1 MKTKIS
7 LITLI
12 ACAAAGT
19 LDAAAATYKQSSGS
33 GTNSGT
39 LRLVPDSWVLPELG
53 FDTRREQALLKS
65 AYESVGEQYT
75 WNAARTM
82 YLTGESRFTTRN
94 NGKTEIE
101 IYRKY
106 EATELLMSLSGSA
119 SYTNNGTMN
128 FAGGVGLEVPAHSRE
143 EKETTSGNTTTYECD
158 ELQNNSAILL
168 SGTSSFKNAGTM
180 NPDND
185 KAIYQIWALENSNFL
200 NTGTIEDFEI
210 MVGGSATMTN
220 ASALTE
226 TDVYLFGGAKL
237 VNAAAGEL
245 GNACIDLR
253 GNVVFENAG
262 ALGGDWAEI
271 GLRENAKIVNTGTF
285 STGFKNLWFEFYKGD
300 AAGTAKVEN
309 RGTMNGMRVDFEI
322 NVNSNGK
329 LPTNVSASFENY
341 GRISVDSD
349 SPSPRFSIELNAEDF
364 GDKYFERYDEYGDAF
379 KVTLAKSD
387 LNVKNFG
394 TIDFQNGNV
403 AIPSHVKTTLAEG
416 SRIIGNLSLGEA
428 VKIHRN
434 SDERYVLASKEF
446 LSVVLTGNGGTDPLV
461 SGDLALGNLVE
472 FGVSFADDAVEKR
485 KYELTIW
492 GGELTLG
499 ENAGT
504 GFIESSLSGTLSKF
518 GTTYEWA
525 LNTATGV
532 LTAKDVNIG
541 EEVAITSGS
550 QNVTLGS
557 KDVATFDASLS
568 EYSGSLVGSGEVH
581 SEADLTFTGDAG
593 SLTGTLSV
601 DAGTMTVAAGANLG
615 SSATLDVA
623 GTLALNGDR
632 TVANATRGNGAIELS
647 SGSDVTFTKSV
658 GVKTLN
664 VNAGATLNGGVSLT
678 HGADAE
684 LNLAGT
690 LALNAD
696 AGEKVSLGG
705 GKVVLVSSANLDLG
719 GTMTRRIAA
728 DESAL
733 ESGARVTIFENGSVE
748 GDARAFLA
756 TDPTLSAL
764 AASNVVLFD
773 ASNGLTVQALT
784 NPETLSGGV
793 NTSGLSASFVD
804 WALGGLAD
812 ELASLSAG
820 FTDAADLSALGGGN
834 DPLLNALLS
843 GESGTARSILD
854 RLSPKSY
861 AAMIAMPVE
870 TFHDDAR
877 NVSARLEQR
886 RHDSFYQ
893 KSHWE
898 FFAQAQTTSAEN
910 DTATD
915 APTFDFDRSGV
926 FAGADVRLDKTTTL
940 GVALGAGTGKAK
952 IRNGG
957 GKIESDDYR
966 LIVFGG
972 KTLANLFYVNAGA
985 QLGFA
990 SYDVKRTTD
999 YGGASASADGWNA
1012 GVFAETGARL
1022 TLSEANELY
1031 ATPYVGLAYTH
1042 ASTDSFTESGNE
1054 RAAFDADS
1062 LSGDSLRARIGC
1074 AFSWSFDVAGTEA
1087 RLGLDVA
1094 YSRELL
1100 DDEIDVNVTAKD
1112 GTRISEKAKTAPTD
1126 MFSIGPTLDVALT
1139 NRMNVYAGYMFRT
1152 GTDSS
1157 TTHSANVG
1165 FRMRF

>member
-19 LDAAAATYKQSSGS
+19 AFAADPVVAFRASSGATTNSSDATHVGDSDWGAAINKSIGETYYADLWRKYAGSTFSWDAFMKAFVS
-33 GTNSGT
+33 GTYQDDDPTHHGKYYNALNVVLALDGTAQFTNAAGALLTFSYEGDTAGKYSGYSESKGEYFGVDAENMIFIAGSSKFSNEGIIQFESEFTGQNSGT
-39 LRLVPDSWVLPELG
+39 PPG
-53 FDTRREQALLKS
+53 FNVFL
-65 AYESVGEQYT
+65 
-75 WNAARTM
+75 
-82 YLTGESRFTTRN
+82 RN
-94 NGKTEIE
+94 N
-101 IYRKY
+101 
-106 EATELLMSLSGSA
+106 A
-119 SYTNNGTMN
+119 
-128 FAGGVGLEVPAHSRE
+128 
-143 EKETTSGNTTTYECD
+143 
-158 ELQNNSAILL
+158 
-168 SGTSSFKNAGTM
+168 
-180 NPDND
+180 
-185 KAIYQIWALENSNFL
+185 
-200 NTGTIEDFEI
+200 
-210 MVGGSATMTN
+210 
-220 ASALTE
+220 
-226 TDVYLFGGAKL
+226 
-237 VNAAAGEL
+237 
-245 GNACIDLR
+245 
-253 GNVVFENAG
+253 VFENAG
-262 ALGGDWAEI
+262 TISASPNNSVEYVLVN
-271 GLRENAKIVNTGTF
+271 LFENAKFVNAEGGNIKGMELCLYGNSTFENAGTLDNSLTPEVYITLNESAKLVNTGILN
-285 STGFKNLWFEFYKGD
+285 SPKYNFEVEGS
-300 AAGTAKVEN
+300 ASSANIAKIEN
-309 RGTMNGMRVDFEI
+309 RGTMTGADVDFRLGATRPGI
-322 NVNSNGK
+322 
-329 LPTNVSASFENY
+329 SATFENH
-341 GRISVDSD
+341 GSIACDSFGSIKFFAKVDLDRDDYS
-349 SPSPRFSIELNAEDF
+349 SQAQVAAAY
-364 GDKYFERYDEYGDAF
+364 KA
-379 KVTLAKSD
+379 TLAKSN
-387 LNVKNFG
+387 LNVKNYG
-394 TIDFQNGNV
+394 TIDLNNTGSIVGVGTGVKLSLVEGSSITGGNV
-403 AIPSHVKTTLAEG
+403 SVG
-416 SRIIGNLSLGEA
+416 IGGE
-428 VKIHRN
+428 
-434 SDERYVLASKEF
+434 SGWGERFFVEKDVLNIE
-446 LSVVLTGNGGTDPLV
+446 LTGRGGNDPLI
-461 SGDLALGNLVE
+461 SENLDLCNRVE
-472 FGVSFADDAVEKR
+472 LNVSFAEDAVKKT
-485 KYELTIW
+485 KYVLTIW
-492 GGELTLG
+492 GGELLTNEYYAVVG
-499 ENAGT
+499 QSGSSDA

-541 EEVAITSGS
+541 EEVAIASGS

-568 EYSGSLVGSGEVH
+568 EYSGSLAGSGEVH
-581 SEADLTFTGDAG
+581 SESNLTFTGDAG

-647 SGSDVTFTKSV
+647 SGSDVKFTKSV

-690 LALNAD
+690 LVLNAD

-705 GKVVLVSSANLDLG
+705 GKVVLASSANLDLG
-719 GTMTRRIAA
+719 GTTTRRIAA

-820 FTDAADLSALGGGN
+820 FTDASTLGALGGS

-843 GESGTARSILD
+843 GESGTARAILD
-854 RLSPKSY
+854 RLSPKSF

-870 TFHDDAR
+870 AFHGDAR
-877 NVSARLEQR
+877 SAAARLEQR
-886 RHDSFYQ
+886 RYDAD
-893 KSHWE
+893 KSGWE
-898 FFAQAQTTSAEN
+898 FFAQAQMTSAEN

-915 APTFDFDRSGV
+915 APTFDFDTYGV
-926 FAGADVRLDKTTTL
+926 LAGADAKLDAETTL
-940 GVALGAGTGKAK
+940 GFAVGAGTGEAK
-952 IRNGG
+952 VHDSG
-957 GKIESDDYR
+957 GKIESTDFRALVY
-966 LIVFGG
+966 LG
-972 KTLANLFYVNAGA
+972 KTFANRFYVNAGA
-985 QLGFA
+985 QLGYA

-999 YGGASASADGWNA
+999 YGSTKGDADGWNA
-1012 GVFAETGARL
+1012 GVFAEAGTLL
-1022 TLSEANELY
+1022 TISDANGLY
-1031 ATPYVGLAYTH
+1031 AMPYVGLAYTH
-1042 ASTDSFTESGNE
+1042 AATDSFTESGNE

-1062 LSGDSLRARIGC
+1062 LSGDSLRARVGC
-1074 AFSWSFDVAGTEA
+1074 EFSWSFDVAGTAA

-1100 DDEIDVNVTAKD
+1100 DDEIDVDVTATDD
-1112 GTRISEKAKTAPTD
+1112 GSKISEKAQTTPTD
-1126 MFSIGPTLDVALT
+1126 VFSIGPTLDVALT
-1139 NRMNVYAGYMFRT
+1139 KSASVYAGYAFEA

-1157 TTHSANVG
+1157 TTYRANVG